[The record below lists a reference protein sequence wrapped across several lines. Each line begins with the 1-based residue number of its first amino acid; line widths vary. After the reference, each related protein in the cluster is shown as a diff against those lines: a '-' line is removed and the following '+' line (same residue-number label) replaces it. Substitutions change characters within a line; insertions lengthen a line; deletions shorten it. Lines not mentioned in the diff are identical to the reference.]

1 MKSIFTKS
9 TQTDRTIR
17 AISEKHLNTAT
28 ATATATAAPSEGKQ
42 TTAVTASAAAAGLAS
57 FVSNERQQQ

>member
-1 MKSIFTKS
+1 MKSIFSKS

-17 AISEKHLNTAT
+17 AISEKHLKT

-42 TTAVTASAAAAGLAS
+42 TTAVTAAAAAAGLAS